1 MLRFVR
7 RCAAIGDRLEPGEL
21 VLDRSAAGFAV
32 ARDQPS
38 ARVQRRGHSWQRAGH
53 GRCGMNGAGGV
64 DHVLFADRH
73 PVSNVTGG
81 DDMAGQAGGAV
92 EDVDSQDM

>member
-1 MLRFVR
+1 
-7 RCAAIGDRLEPGEL
+7 
-21 VLDRSAAGFAV
+21 
-32 ARDQPS
+32 
-38 ARVQRRGHSWQRAGH
+38 
-53 GRCGMNGAGGV
+53 MNGAGGV